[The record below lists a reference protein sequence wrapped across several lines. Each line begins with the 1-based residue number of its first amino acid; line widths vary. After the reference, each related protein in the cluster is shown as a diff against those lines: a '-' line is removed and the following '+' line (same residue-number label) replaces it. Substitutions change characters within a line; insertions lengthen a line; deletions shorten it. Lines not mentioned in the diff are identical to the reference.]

1 MNVAPLRP
9 GESKDQSEKTS
20 GGAKRAEAH
29 EIKQPDTTSTKP
41 SSVQSIATDRTMLR
55 MEGDVKEE
63 QNAAFSG
70 KQTHAPSHEPSG
82 RIPLHQGQPKQLY
95 STPEELQAA
104 IKKGATQVSPEE
116 EQEKGTA
123 QLGSIR
129 SATHDADK
137 SRGYPQLSQYAS
149 PGQAAREHAFVGAGS
164 SKDEVGKSGK
174 TAAQHKAEGSEIKG
188 QHIRAEGQ
196 PREGEEGWT
205 MVEKPPLMDKVS
217 QQIAELWNTTLLP
230 TARKA
235 GVTLM
240 AASDKAMEQIRGS
253 IGQST

>member
-9 GESKDQSEKTS
+9 GESKDQSEKTI
-20 GGAKRAEAH
+20 GGAKRAESH
-29 EIKQPDTTSTKP
+29 EIKQPEATTTKP
-41 SSVQSIATDRTMLR
+41 SVQTSATGRPMLR

-70 KQTHAPSHEPSG
+70 KQTHAPSHEPAA

-104 IKKGATQVSPEE
+104 IKKGATQVSPDE

-123 QLGSIR
+123 QLGPIR
-129 SATHDADK
+129 SEERDDDK
-137 SRGYPQLSQYAS
+137 SRAYPQLSEYAS

-164 SKDEVGKSGK
+164 TKDEAGKIGK
-174 TAAQHKAEGSEIKG
+174 TAAQHKAEGPGAEIKG

-196 PREGEEGWT
+196 SREGEEGWT

-235 GVTLM
+235 GVSLM
-240 AASDKAMEQIRGS
+240 AASDKAMQQVKGS
-253 IGQST
+253 IG